1 MRPNKMWQIVI
12 RIKRN
17 DNSRK
22 KRTFQVI
29 LDFLKKNKISGATV
43 WTGVNVMEKEGMQNH

>member
-1 MRPNKMWQIVI
+1 MWQIVI

-17 DNSRK
+17 DNTGK

-29 LDFLKKNKISGATV
+29 LDFLKKNKVSGLQFGQELTATEKDKMPYLIS
-43 WTGVNVMEKEGMQNH
+43 H